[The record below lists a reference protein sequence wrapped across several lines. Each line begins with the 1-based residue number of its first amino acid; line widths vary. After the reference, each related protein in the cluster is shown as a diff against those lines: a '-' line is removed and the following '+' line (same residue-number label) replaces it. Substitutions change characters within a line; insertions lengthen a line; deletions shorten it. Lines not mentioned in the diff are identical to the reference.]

1 MAKARLQQQY
11 ENEVVGSLRERFG
24 ITNPNAVPRLEK
36 IVVNMGVGRA
46 IENSKRADA
55 AFRDLKQITGQSP
68 TLCHARKSI
77 SNFKLREGAVVGC
90 KVTLRGERMF
100 EFLDRLISVVIP
112 RIRDFRGFKRK
123 LDGRGNYS
131 LGVTDQVIFPE
142 INLDK
147 LEFVQGMNICFT
159 VKNSDDEKS
168 AALLEGFGFPFQR
181 KEN

>member
-1 MAKARLQQQY
+1 MAKARLHQLYQD
-11 ENEVVGSLRERFG
+11 EIVGQLRERFQ
-24 ITNPNAVPRLEK
+24 IDNINAVPKLEK

-55 AFRDLKQITGQSP
+55 AYRDLKQITGQAP
-68 TLCHARKSI
+68 TMCHARKSI

-90 KVTLRGERMF
+90 KVTLRGRTMY
-100 EFLDRLISVVIP
+100 EFLDRIISVVIP
-112 RIRDFRGFKRK
+112 RIRDFRGFKRN

-131 LGVTDQVIFPE
+131 LGVADQVIFPE

-159 VKNSDDEKS
+159 VKNSDDERS
-168 AALLEGFGFPFQR
+168 AALLEAFGFPFRR